1 MNEGSQIPVPQDFR
15 SLSRRR
21 MLQVGCAALPGL
33 LTPRA
38 WGLEPGDDVLQQW
51 LKRTAVAADPA
62 SSEDFSPAALEG
74 VLSSIGDARVVLLG
88 EPSHGS
94 GAAFRAK
101 VRLVRLLHERLGFD
115 VLAWE
120 SGFIDLER
128 TEAGLRSGMDPVQAA
143 QQGILKIWSASA
155 ECRPLFVYAQE
166 SHRGKKPLT
175 MAGFDMQLTAAG
187 TLEYF
192 ARELRAFVAKFPAR
206 LGAAPVAEQFL
217 ESFGRLNRYTD
228 ALAAKLDELGRS
240 GVNGAARGAA
250 IGAWNKSEGDSI
262 RPVAPDLEALQKAAA
277 ALEPML
283 GEGSPAERAGFM
295 VQAVRGLTAYGANLL
310 EDQGK
315 HTAEQEA
322 IYAVGREN
330 RRDQAN
336 AENLRW
342 MIDKEYAGRKIMVWA
357 HNAHVMNAWYGPHF
371 DSISLAPL
379 QGGMKTTGAWL
390 TGWYGRQVY
399 KVGLTAYQGHEAMV
413 GSGAAPVPA
422 APVGSL
428 EERMHR
434 LGFAEAF
441 LPLRPGNGGKRCP
454 VSPVEMRIPKFKEE
468 SVEDPAQAF
477 DALYFIDTM
486 TPATSIG

>member
-1 MNEGSQIPVPQDFR
+1 
-15 SLSRRR
+15 
-21 MLQVGCAALPGL
+21 MLQVGCVALPGL
-33 LTPRA
+33 LSADA
-38 WGLEPGDDVLQQW
+38 WGFEPGEDVLQQW
-51 LKRTAVAADPA
+51 LKRTVVAADPA
-62 SSEDFSPAALEG
+62 SAEDFSPGALER
-74 VLSSIGDARVVLLG
+74 VLSAIGEARVVLLG

-120 SGFIDLER
+120 SGLIDLER
-128 TEAGLRSGMDPVQAA
+128 TDAGLRSGMNPVQAA

-155 ECRPLFVYAQE
+155 ECQPLFVYAQE

-175 MAGFDMQLTAAG
+175 MAGFDIQLTAPG
-187 TLEYF
+187 SLEYF
-192 ARELRAFVAKFPAR
+192 ARELRAFVAEGAGGPGATPA
-206 LGAAPVAEQFL
+206 AEQFL

-228 ALAAKLDELGRS
+228 SLAAKLDELGRS
-240 GVNGAARGAA
+240 GVNGAERGAA
-250 IGAWNKSEGDSI
+250 IQAWNKSEGDAI

-277 ALEPML
+277 ELEPLL

-310 EDQGK
+310 EDQGT

-322 IYAVGREN
+322 SYAVGREN

-342 MIDKEYAGRKIMVWA
+342 MIDKGYAGRKVIVWA

-390 TGWYGRQVY
+390 TGWYGREVY
-399 KVGLTAYQGHEAMV
+399 KIGLTAYQGQEAMV
-413 GSGAAPVPA
+413 GSAAAAVPA

-428 EERMHR
+428 EERLHR
-434 LGFAEAF
+434 LDFAESF
-441 LPLRPGNGGKRCP
+441 VPLRPVNRGKGCP
-454 VSPVEMRIPKFKEE
+454 VSPVQMRIPKFKEE
-468 SVEDPAQAF
+468 SVEHPAQAF

-486 TPATSIG
+486 TPATSIA